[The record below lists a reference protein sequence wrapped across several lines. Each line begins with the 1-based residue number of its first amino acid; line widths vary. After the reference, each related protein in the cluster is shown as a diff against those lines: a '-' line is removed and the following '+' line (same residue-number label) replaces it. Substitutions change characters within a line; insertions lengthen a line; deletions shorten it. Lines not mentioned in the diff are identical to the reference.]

1 MHPWR
6 CVTWTFPFK
15 KTAVRAMVDGQSPAA
30 FLLRPRHSQAAPS
43 QPVTEHSRGPRGRP
57 FLLTWDNPVRKT
69 CPLLSWVIFALE
81 ISILQAKIFS
91 EPHFRKGFCY
101 TILPPCPS
109 PFTDVRP
116 TLVFETLPTL
126 PSTSLDPSGAFSRI
140 NLLHVYLSASWRTWT
155 DVVFYIHTLLLF
167 LVLFILSCRFEFP
180 GEWPNPRPTGWKH
193 TFHKT
198 LSNFAYTLFL
208 RSTIL
213 AVVVLL
219 ITLLQCFLFFFPF

>member
-1 MHPWR
+1 MKMCYLDLSPQENCCDGRGW
-6 CVTWTFPFK
+6 WTVSCSILAETTPFP
-15 KTAVRAMVDGQSPAA
+15 GC
-30 FLLRPRHSQAAPS
+30 S

-81 ISILQAKIFS
+81 IPILQAKIFS

-116 TLVFETLPTL
+116 TLVSETLPTL

-198 LSNFAYTLFL
+198 
-208 RSTIL
+208 
-213 AVVVLL
+213 
-219 ITLLQCFLFFFPF
+219 PE